1 MNINEILAVIALLTL
16 AGTMIELAYHYKK
29 TFKGKK

>member
-1 MNINEILAVIALLTL
+1 MNISEILAVIALLAL

-29 TFKGKK
+29 TFKDQK